1 MKRDVR
7 ILINTLHSSSPRRK
21 CNCRMNEHLGVFAT
35 ELRAKSKFVH
45 GLLEVKLSECII
57 HGQTLT
63 ECKNRRNS
71 IRIQLSAWSSTSSTQ
86 DKTTL
91 NQIRRTN
98 CFSWRYLTSQCLLDK
113 AAEDIPTNPQ
123 KVAATLRPVSYCYE
137 PAKSQTCKYLLAGK
151 DGWAYHH
158 TI

>member
-98 CFSWRYLTSQCLLDK
+98 CFSWRYLTSQCLTK
-113 AAEDIPTNPQ
+113 QQ
-123 KVAATLRPVSYCYE
+123 KTFQQTL
-137 PAKSQTCKYLLAGK
+137 KKWLLHCDLSRTAVNLQNHK
-151 DGWAYHH
+151 LASIY
-158 TI
+158 